1 MEQKVKLSI
10 LRTLRM
16 PKHLCMSGVVISI
29 LVFAIFL
36 IDLVL
41 GLIPATAAFAPFK
54 LSNMTFNIVFILC
67 SAVLG
72 YLSWVTYKEQD

>member
-1 MEQKVKLSI
+1 MERKKVTLST

-16 PKHLCMSGVVISI
+16 PKYLCMSGVVISI

-36 IDLVL
+36 LDLLL
-41 GLIPATAAFAPFK
+41 GLIARDFAPFK

-67 SAVLG
+67 SAALG
-72 YLSWVTYKEQD
+72 YLSWVTYKEQE